1 MNDETFI
8 ISYTP
13 GKHLIQR
20 LNGSTKIILLAASL
34 LLTMCS
40 FDIRILIPTLA
51 LNLLFLLSIHPRW
64 QTIRGLTYFI
74 IVMNL
79 FNILLMY
86 LVNPTVG
93 VSVIGQKQVWFTI
106 IGRYVITPETL
117 FYLGVRL
124 LKIFGMFIASLWFIL
139 AITPTELGVGLYRL
153 HVPYKACTV
162 ISLGLRSVP
171 DILRNYHE
179 IQNSLQMRGLELD
192 RRRTSVFK
200 RLRQSVKILLP
211 LLLASFEKVDRI
223 AAAMD
228 LRLYGVGKKRTY
240 YAYKRPTSYDY
251 LFRGIA
257 VIKLV
262 VAVIFMSLVATNHL
276 SSIWYPW

>member
-40 FDIRILIPTLA
+40 FDIRILIPTMV
-51 LNLLFLLSIHPRW
+51 LNLIFLLSIHPRW
-64 QTIRGLTYFI
+64 QTIRGLIYFI

-86 LVNPTVG
+86 LVNPTIG
-93 VSVIGQKQVWFTI
+93 VNVIGQKQVWFTI
-106 IGRYVITPETL
+106 VGRYVITPETL

-124 LKIFGMFIASLWFIL
+124 LKIFGMFVASLWFIL

-153 HVPYKACTV
+153 HVPLQGLHGNLTGLA
-162 ISLGLRSVP
+162 LGSGHSP
-171 DILRNYHE
+171 
-179 IQNSLQMRGLELD
+179 Q
-192 RRRTSVFK
+192 
-200 RLRQSVKILLP
+200 LP
-211 LLLASFEKVDRI
+211 
-223 AAAMD
+223 
-228 LRLYGVGKKRTY
+228 
-240 YAYKRPTSYDY
+240 
-251 LFRGIA
+251 
-257 VIKLV
+257 
-262 VAVIFMSLVATNHL
+262 
-276 SSIWYPW
+276 